1 MNAFW
6 RPLHEVYPEQPREP
20 DVLAFVEGHEQS
32 IGRAHLMTHSG
43 QAGRWRWSMY
53 ARSSSKF

>member
-1 MNAFW
+1 M
-6 RPLHEVYPEQPREP
+6 YPELPREP